1 MIQKIVLRNTAS
13 FDATGIE
20 IDNLKK
26 INFIYGANGCGKTT
40 ISNVIASPESY
51 PDCSMTWASDREED
65 ILVYNKAFRE
75 KNFGENNIP
84 GVFTLGEATKE
95 QIEELEQKKEILRE
109 LNQQGFQKRTSIE
122 KKKQELEELQNSFR
136 ENCWNHIK
144 KKYENQF
151 KEAFVGYMGSKIS
164 FADKV
169 LSSFINL
176 SNVSNTTYENLVL
189 RSNTLFGKMPL
200 LMQPLPQLTEIEDI
214 NKLEEDAIWTKK
226 IIGKADVDIAPLIE
240 RLGISDWVS
249 HGKSFLSPNTET
261 CPFCQKQTIDK
272 KFREDLE
279 AYFNETFISDCKR
292 LKNISNQYHVIKN
305 NISNILTSIIEKE
318 KISPTKV
325 NVELFDANI
334 GSLIQLFHSNGE
346 IIENKI
352 KEPSRSLVLQS
363 SKELIT
369 WFNDTILQTNQK
381 IKSHNDIVN
390 NFAKE
395 KQQLITDIWNYII
408 KENKELISSFVKTKE
423 GYERGISNMNQ
434 NLTTLRQQYSTLN
447 NEIKE
452 KNKSITSIQASVD
465 EINRTLLAYGFTT
478 FSIVPVDEH
487 YYQIKRENGDI
498 ANSTLSEGEITFI
511 TFLYFMQLIKGGNTP
526 ETANSNRIVV
536 IDDPISSLDSTIL
549 FVVSSLIKEEI
560 KKIKKGKTNILQLI
574 LLTHNVY
581 FHKEVSFIDGRT
593 GNSKDTWFWI
603 LRKNNNRST
612 IKCYEQE
619 NPIQGSYELL
629 WNELRNKDN
638 ISIITLQNT
647 MRRIYETYF
656 KVLGKHDDDYILQK
670 FPSMQEKEICRSLL
684 CWVNDGSHCVPD
696 DYSIIPDDGQVEKYL
711 DVFKQVFEVTGHIQH
726 YNMMMG
732 IEFEEDNK

>member
-1 MIQKIVLRNTAS
+1 IKIC
-13 FDATGIE
+13 FE
-20 IDNLKK
+20 IFSKF
-26 INFIYGANGCGKTT
+26 FIY
-40 ISNVIASPESY
+40 
-51 PDCSMTWASDREED
+51 
-65 ILVYNKAFRE
+65 
-75 KNFGENNIP
+75 
-84 GVFTLGEATKE
+84 
-95 QIEELEQKKEILRE
+95 
-109 LNQQGFQKRTSIE
+109 
-122 KKKQELEELQNSFR
+122 
-136 ENCWNHIK
+136 
-144 KKYENQF
+144 
-151 KEAFVGYMGSKIS
+151 
-164 FADKV
+164 
-169 LSSFINL
+169 
-176 SNVSNTTYENLVL
+176 
-189 RSNTLFGKMPL
+189 
-200 LMQPLPQLTEIEDI
+200 
-214 NKLEEDAIWTKK
+214 
-226 IIGKADVDIAPLIE
+226 
-240 RLGISDWVS
+240 
-249 HGKSFLSPNTET
+249 
-261 CPFCQKQTIDK
+261 
-272 KFREDLE
+272 
-279 AYFNETFISDCKR
+279 CKR

>member
-1 MIQKIVLRNTAS
+1 M
-13 FDATGIE
+13 
-20 IDNLKK
+20 
-26 INFIYGANGCGKTT
+26 
-40 ISNVIASPESY
+40 
-51 PDCSMTWASDREED
+51 
-65 ILVYNKAFRE
+65 
-75 KNFGENNIP
+75 
-84 GVFTLGEATKE
+84 
-95 QIEELEQKKEILRE
+95 
-109 LNQQGFQKRTSIE
+109 
-122 KKKQELEELQNSFR
+122 
-136 ENCWNHIK
+136 
-144 KKYENQF
+144 
-151 KEAFVGYMGSKIS
+151 
-164 FADKV
+164 
-169 LSSFINL
+169 
-176 SNVSNTTYENLVL
+176 
-189 RSNTLFGKMPL
+189 
-200 LMQPLPQLTEIEDI
+200 
-214 NKLEEDAIWTKK
+214 
-226 IIGKADVDIAPLIE
+226 
-240 RLGISDWVS
+240 
-249 HGKSFLSPNTET
+249 
-261 CPFCQKQTIDK
+261 
-272 KFREDLE
+272 
-279 AYFNETFISDCKR
+279 
-292 LKNISNQYHVIKN
+292 
-305 NISNILTSIIEKE
+305 
-318 KISPTKV
+318 
-325 NVELFDANI
+325 
-334 GSLIQLFHSNGE
+334 
-346 IIENKI
+346 
-352 KEPSRSLVLQS
+352 
-363 SKELIT
+363 
-369 WFNDTILQTNQK
+369 
-381 IKSHNDIVN
+381 
-390 NFAKE
+390 
-395 KQQLITDIWNYII
+395 
-408 KENKELISSFVKTKE
+408 ISSFVKTKE
-423 GYERGISNMNQ
+423 GHERGISNMNQ

-581 FHKEVSFIDGRT
+581 FQKEVSFIDGRT

-612 IKCYEQE
+612 IKCYKQE